1 MAKKVRADSAKK
13 GKVATK
19 AVTKKAAAKQAG
31 KKGGKLTTTAKRVGR
46 TLGRAARGADKIKA
60 AVKKAASGKRGAKK
74 PTIDPEVEA
83 TRARNRAMWK
93 SQAQEA
99 NAVEMAKHG
108 SLVDERARVRSTMG
122 MSWSNRKPR

>member
-1 MAKKVRADSAKK
+1 MAKKAQAGTAKK
-13 GKVATK
+13 AK
-19 AVTKKAAAKQAG
+19 ATKKAVSRKVVAKKAIR
-31 KKGGKLTTTAKRVGR
+31 KDGKLTTTAKGVGR

-60 AVKKAASGKRGAKK
+60 AVKKAASGKRGPNK
-74 PTIDPEVEA
+74 PRVDPEIEA

-99 NAVEMAKHG
+99 NAVELAKHG